1 MKSQDE
7 AAYIYVGYM
16 QINHQ
21 TESVQEISDISI
33 LYVGKQQV
41 TWGPM
46 GTPFRMPN
54 IIIMSEQYNR
64 KK

>member
-1 MKSQDE
+1 
-7 AAYIYVGYM
+7 M